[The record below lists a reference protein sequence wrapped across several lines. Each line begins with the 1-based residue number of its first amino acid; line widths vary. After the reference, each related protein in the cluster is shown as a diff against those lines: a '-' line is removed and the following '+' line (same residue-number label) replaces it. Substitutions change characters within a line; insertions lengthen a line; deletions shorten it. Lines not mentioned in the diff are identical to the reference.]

1 MAEEKIEVGV
11 DQEIEALEKRNAEVI
26 ERVNQLDILHEDVII
41 INRHDNDVVS
51 FLALD
56 ELNREGR
63 RRSSWYGTV
72 IKVTGID
79 CGDDVREKKKKEI
92 KSGDVIIFNPE
103 SAYSLNIAKYPEIW
117 ILHIDS
123 VLMRDRG
130 FNYLEAKKE
139 NIKKLHEIKTA
150 RMSQMG
156 ATLIRPIK

>member
-1 MAEEKIEVGV
+1 MAEEKIELSA
-11 DQEIEALEKRNAEVI
+11 DQEIEALEKRNAEII

-72 IKVTGID
+72 IKVTDID

-92 KSGDVIIFNPE
+92 KAGDVIIFNPE

-123 VLMRDRG
+123 VLMRDKG

-139 NIKKLHEIKTA
+139 NIKKWHEIKMN
-150 RMSQMG
+150 RMGQMG
-156 ATLIRPIK
+156 SLIKPIK